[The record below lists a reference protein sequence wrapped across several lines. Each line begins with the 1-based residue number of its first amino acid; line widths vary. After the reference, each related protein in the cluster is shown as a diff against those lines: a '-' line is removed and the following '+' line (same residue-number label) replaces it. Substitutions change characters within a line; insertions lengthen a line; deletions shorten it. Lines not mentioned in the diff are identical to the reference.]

1 MDRRLP
7 ESGSK
12 PRKPFKTYPIG
23 FFHIDIAEV
32 RTEEGK
38 RHLFVAIDRTSKFAF
53 AELHPKATRRVAA
66 DFLRRLIA
74 AVPYR
79 IHTVLTDNGTHF
91 TDPRSRGSAVPE
103 SARPWKPARSS
114 APTASSSPA
123 PGPASSIGS
132 PGRTTHGR
140 TVRSSA

>member
-1 MDRRLP
+1 M
-7 ESGSK
+7 
-12 PRKPFKTYPIG
+12 
-23 FFHIDIAEV
+23 

-38 RHLFVAIDRTSKFAF
+38 LHLFVAIDRTSKFAF
-53 AELHPKATRRVAA
+53 AELHEKATRRVAG

-79 IHTVLTDNGTHF
+79 VHTVLTDNGTHF
-91 TDPRSRGSAVPE
+91 TDPGSRGTAVPE
-103 SARPWKPARSS
+103 IRAALEAGESS

-123 PGPASSIGS
+123 PRPASSTGS
-132 PGRTTHGR
+132 QSRTILGR